1 MTSNASYYSQV
12 QLSRQKVYNTSD
24 SVKNKTKGE
33 LKAVVKEMLSLKEK
47 YDKQSQ
53 LFQPS
58 STEQAKSLQHL
69 SEKYDDFKLFESST
83 KKEMKRLSTK
93 LTDITLKFGKVS
105 KQKSTRFSNKA
116 ITIQRENHWQ
126 TTSDRPE
133 RNRR

>member
-1 MTSNASYYSQV
+1 MTNNASYYNQV
-12 QLSRQKVYNTSD
+12 QLSRKKVYNTSD

-69 SEKYDDFKLFESST
+69 SEEYDDFKLFESST
-83 KKEMKRLSTK
+83 KKGMKRLSTK

-105 KQKSTRFSNKA
+105 KQK
-116 ITIQRENHWQ
+116 
-126 TTSDRPE
+126 
-133 RNRR
+133 